1 MLTNAALT
9 LYHRT
14 YAPDTRLDVWVRTQ
28 YPEVNWYAKQAAAV
42 GESGLVTAD
51 EITVRVFT
59 DEAVAAA
66 PGDIVARG
74 LRDEAAPAALPPLAE
89 RFVVTAVR
97 DNRRGSPALHHWRL
111 EGK

>member
-1 MLTNAALT
+1 MLINDALT
-9 LYHRT
+9 LYHKT
-14 YAPDTRLDVWVRTQ
+14 YDPRARLDVWVRTR
-28 YPEVNWYAKQAAAV
+28 YSAVNWYAKQAAAV

-66 PGDIVARG
+66 PGDIVALG
-74 LRDEAAPAALPPLAE
+74 LRDEAAPADLPPLAE